1 MVVVMN
7 QVPLNISFRKALV
20 GDKMTSW
27 NKLVAKITNTQL
39 SNGRDIFTWDLH
51 NDGHFSVQSMYQNSM
66 NEGSP
71 LTNKFIW
78 KLKLPLKIKIVLF
91 A

>member
-1 MVVVMN
+1 VYNIVKYPHITMVVVMN

-51 NDGHFSVQSMYQNSM
+51 NDGHFSVQSMYQYLM
-66 NEGSP
+66 NP
-71 LTNKFIW
+71 FTNKFI
-78 KLKLPLKIKIVLF
+78 
-91 A
+91 